1 MSISTIRCCKVHTA
15 WSAAWSNLNM
25 KSEEMDASCGGK
37 GDRKLFR
44 EREDHGKQIQVFAAL
59 MENIRL

>member
-1 MSISTIRCCKVHTA
+1 VSRQVSGCKVHTA

-25 KSEEMDASCGGK
+25 KSEEVDASCGGK

-44 EREDHGKQIQVFAAL
+44 EREDHGKHIQVIC
-59 MENIRL
+59 E